1 MINIKNFEPNLLNID
16 KISFKKGTVN
26 VIYSIKYIT
35 LKILDHVNID
45 RKNYLYLAF
54 NNVDGYIIKESDENK
69 YLIFAFTD
77 KNEEVLEK
85 YAKL

>member
-16 KISFKKGTVN
+16 KISFKKGTAN

-85 YAKL
+85 YTKL